1 MTTTTHRILA
11 FTDRQKPR
19 IEWLPLAAARLT
31 LGWVFLQS
39 GWGKLHDLEGVT
51 DFFVSLGV
59 PFAHIQ
65 APMVAGIEFGGG
77 LLLLLGLATRLAALP
92 LVGVMLVAIRTALWG
107 DIHDLSD
114 LFGLAEFGYVVL
126 LSGLVVFGAGSLS
139 LDAFVRRRLD
149 RRS

>member
-1 MTTTTHRILA
+1 MTTIPHRILA
-11 FTDRQKPR
+11 FTDRQMPR
-19 IEWLPLAAARLT
+19 LEWLPLAAARLT

-39 GWGKLHDLEGVT
+39 GWGKLHNLEGVT
-51 DFFVSLGV
+51 EFFVSLGV
-59 PFAHIQ
+59 PFAQVQ

-77 LLLLLGLATRLAALP
+77 LLLLLGLATRFAALP
-92 LVGVMLVAIRTALWG
+92 LVGVMLVAIRTALWD

-139 LDAFVRRRLD
+139 LDVLVRRRLGS
-149 RRS
+149 RP

>member
-1 MTTTTHRILA
+1 MTTIPHRILA
-11 FTDRQKPR
+11 FTDRQMPR
-19 IEWLPLAAARLT
+19 LEWLPLAAARVT

-39 GWGKLHDLEGVT
+39 GWGKLHNLEGVT
-51 DFFVSLGV
+51 EFFVSLGV
-59 PFAHIQ
+59 PFAQVQ

-77 LLLLLGLATRLAALP
+77 LLLLLGLATRFAALP
-92 LVGVMLVAIRTALWG
+92 LVGVMLVAIRTALWD

-139 LDAFVRRRLD
+139 LDALVRRRLGS
-149 RRS
+149 RP

>member
-1 MTTTTHRILA
+1 MTTTPQRILA

-19 IEWLPLAAARLT
+19 LEWLPLAAARFT

-39 GWGKLHDLEGVT
+39 GWGKLHNLEGVT

-59 PFAHIQ
+59 PFAQVQ
-65 APMVAGIEFGGG
+65 APMVASIEFGGG
-77 LLLLLGLATRLAALP
+77 LLLLLGLATRFAALP
-92 LVGVMLVAIRTALWG
+92 LVGVMLVAIRTALWD

-139 LDAFVRRRLD
+139 LDALVRRRFGS
-149 RRS
+149 RP

>member
-1 MTTTTHRILA
+1 MTTATDQILSL
-11 FTDRQKPR
+11 TKRLQPR
-19 IEWLPLAAARLT
+19 FEWIPLAAARLT

-39 GWGKLHDLEGVT
+39 GWGKLHNLEGVT

-92 LVGVMLVAIRTALWG
+92 LVGVMLVAIRTALWD

-114 LFGLAEFGYVVL
+114 LFGLAEFGYIVL

-139 LDAFVRRRLD
+139 FDALVRRRFGS
-149 RRS
+149 RP

>member
-1 MTTTTHRILA
+1 MTTIPHRILA
-11 FTDRQKPR
+11 FTDRQMPR
-19 IEWLPLAAARLT
+19 LEWLPLAAARLT

-39 GWGKLHDLEGVT
+39 GWGKLHNLEGVT
-51 DFFVSLGV
+51 EFFVSLGV

-77 LLLLLGLATRLAALP
+77 LLLLLGLATRFAALP
-92 LVGVMLVAIRTALWG
+92 LVGVMLVAIRTALWD

-139 LDAFVRRRLD
+139 LDVLVRRRLGS
-149 RRS
+149 RP

>member
-1 MTTTTHRILA
+1 MTSTAHRILA
-11 FTDRQKPR
+11 FTDRQTPR
-19 IEWLPLAAARLT
+19 LEWLPLAAARIT

-39 GWGKLHDLEGVT
+39 GWGKLHNLAGVT

-59 PFAHIQ
+59 PLAHVQ

-92 LVGVMLVAIRTALWG
+92 LVGVMLVAIRTALWD

-126 LSGLVVFGAGSLS
+126 LSSLVVFGAGSLS
-139 LDAFVRRRLD
+139 LDALVRRRLGL
-149 RRS
+149 RP

>member
-1 MTTTTHRILA
+1 MTTIPHRILA
-11 FTDRQKPR
+11 FTDRQMPR
-19 IEWLPLAAARLT
+19 LEWLPLAAARIT

-39 GWGKLHDLEGVT
+39 GWGKLHNLEGVT
-51 DFFVSLGV
+51 EFFVSLGV
-59 PFAHIQ
+59 PFAQVQ

-77 LLLLLGLATRLAALP
+77 LLLLLGLATRFAALP
-92 LVGVMLVAIRTALWG
+92 LVGVMLVAIRTALWD

-139 LDAFVRRRLD
+139 LDALVRRRLGS
-149 RRS
+149 RP

>member
-11 FTDRQKPR
+11 FTERQTLR
-19 IEWLPLAAARLT
+19 LEWLPLAAARLT

-39 GWGKLHDLEGVT
+39 GWGKLHNLQGVT
-51 DFFVSLGV
+51 EFFVSLGV
-59 PFAHIQ
+59 PFAQVQ

-77 LLLLLGLATRLAALP
+77 LLLLLGLATRFAALP
-92 LVGVMLVAIRTALWG
+92 LVGVMLVAIRTALWD

-139 LDAFVRRRLD
+139 LDALVRRRLGS
-149 RRS
+149 RP

>member
-1 MTTTTHRILA
+1 MMSTAHRMLA
-11 FTDRQKPR
+11 FTERQKPR
-19 IEWLPLAAARLT
+19 IEWLPLAAARIT

-39 GWGKLHDLEGVT
+39 GWGKLHDLAAVT

-59 PFAHIQ
+59 PFAQVQ

-77 LLLLLGLATRLAALP
+77 LLLLLGLATRFAALP
-92 LVGVMLVAIRTALWG
+92 LAGVMLVAIRTALWD
-107 DIHDLSD
+107 DIHGLSD

-139 LDAFVRRRLD
+139 LDALIRRRLGG
-149 RRS
+149 RP

>member
-1 MTTTTHRILA
+1 MTTIPHRILA
-11 FTDRQKPR
+11 FTDRQMPR
-19 IEWLPLAAARLT
+19 LEWLPLAAARLT

-39 GWGKLHDLEGVT
+39 GWGKLHNLEGVT
-51 DFFVSLGV
+51 EFFVSLGV
-59 PFAHIQ
+59 PFAQVQ

-77 LLLLLGLATRLAALP
+77 LLLLLGLATRFAALP
-92 LVGVMLVAIRTALWG
+92 LVGVMLVAIRTALWD

-139 LDAFVRRRLD
+139 LDALVRRRLGS
-149 RRS
+149 RP

>member
-1 MTTTTHRILA
+1 MTTIPHRILA
-11 FTDRQKPR
+11 FSDRQTPR
-19 IEWLPLAAARLT
+19 LEWLPLAAARIT

-39 GWGKLHDLEGVT
+39 GWGKLHNLEGVT

-59 PFAHIQ
+59 PFAHVQ

-92 LVGVMLVAIRTALWG
+92 LVGVMLVAIRTALWD

-126 LSGLVVFGAGSLS
+126 LSSLVVFGAGSLS
-139 LDAFVRRRLD
+139 LDALVRRRLGL
-149 RRS
+149 RP